1 MRKVKKQSKR
11 ILSTSLAALT
21 LVSSSGFSTIAGMS
35 QVFAA
40 ERGDASVNIAAEATT
55 VNVTMPTDLPI
66 VFNEDGTNTYP
77 THFNIANN
85 SSLGGIHLASAYL
98 DADGSGWK
106 LLGESADTTKLSKNT
121 KKVKFYVNGKII
133 TPATVGDS
141 SNPKQDE
148 IGTAI
153 FEEGDFNIEASKN
166 KDLTFKVDRGAFT
179 EASSNA
185 NAYKMR
191 LNFEFNDTDGK
202 VDEDAQAVKV

>member
-21 LVSSSGFSTIAGMS
+21 LVSSSGFSTIAGIS

-77 THFNIANN
+77 THFNVANN

-106 LLGESADTTKLSKNT
+106 LLGESADITKLSKNT
-121 KKVKFYVNGKII
+121 KKVKFYVNDKII

-141 SNPKQDE
+141 SNPKQGE
-148 IGTAI
+148 IGTAS
-153 FEEGDFNIEASKN
+153 FKEGDFNIKASDN

-185 NAYKMR
+185 NAYKMK
-191 LNFEFNDTDGK
+191 LNFEFN
-202 VDEDAQAVKV
+202 EQAQQPTSGPNG